1 MTIRLRGH
9 HLLCMLTFVGE
20 GYSPRFVA
28 NYAKVIRRMRAG
40 EPVLIVQGPDD
51 ICAPLLD
58 TDAPH
63 CHRDS
68 VLERDRLALESAGS
82 LLGRLLEAGSELIV
96 DEAML
101 NRMQDGFASGEL
113 RPACNGCEWSGLC
126 DKVAEA
132 GFEGTRF
139 MEGTGN

>member
-28 NYAKVIRRMRAG
+28 NYAKIIRRMKAG

-51 ICAPLLD
+51 ICAPLLAA
-58 TDAPH
+58 DAPH
-63 CHRDS
+63 CHRDG
-68 VLERDRLALESAGS
+68 VVERDRLALESAGA
-82 LLGRLLEAGSELIV
+82 LLGRQLEAGSEMTV
-96 DEAML
+96 DEPML
-101 NRMQDGFASGEL
+101 NRMQHGFASGEL
-113 RPACNGCEWSGLC
+113 RTACSGCEWSGLC

-132 GFEGTRF
+132 GFEGTRL
-139 MEGTGN
+139 MAGQSD